1 MQVVLA
7 VVLGEGVGGAV
18 EREFSVGD
26 PVCIAADGA
35 AEISFVGDIAV
46 QGVIAQQNV
55 GKPAVAVRRLEA
67 NERLCTLASAAG
79 VEVSWRRQPA
89 GGNAKVTTIIAT
101 KAQCTGRFL
110 PAIPPSLSAA
120 PTPERPL
127 RAEV

>member
-67 NERLCTLASAAG
+67 DER
-79 VEVSWRRQPA
+79 R
-89 GGNAKVTTIIAT
+89 AKVGDGHLHTVAIAQN
-101 KAQCTGRFL
+101 KYL
-110 PAIPPSLSAA
+110 HVPAVRSLAK
-120 PTPERPL
+120 
-127 RAEV
+127 RASL